1 MLKKKLKTFACIL
14 ALVVLI
20 SSISFAT
27 TENNIE
33 PRTEENSTVE
43 NVNVTSENP
52 EENTTTTS
60 DEQNTT
66 DESTETSDETYYEE
80 LVSDDLYKFED
91 TIEVSNL
98 IDGNAYLFGDEV
110 TISGQIGG
118 DAFVVAKNLNITKEG
133 YIYGNLFVIAENI
146 TIDGI
151 VCDLYSISQKLDV
164 NDDGI
169 ILRDMRSISGNINLT
184 NADIGR
190 NTYLKVGNLTVGEG
204 TVIYGNLNYESAT
217 AITVPEGVVNGSIN
231 YSAGKEGEAF
241 NYTSKTVTD
250 YVISWVTTI
259 LFTLLVFGLLLL
271 FAPHFVKKA
280 ENAIHKNAFITLG
293 IGILAWLII
302 AITLLASLFLLL
314 TIIGAP
320 LAFIIALL
328 CSIPLSLASTLAIIA
343 IASLLGGKVSFLG
356 KAHNLLAIILVATIV
371 WALTSIPFYYIG
383 TIISAIVTVFG
394 LGLFA
399 FSIFTKKETSE
410 NIIKE

>member
-91 TIEVSNL
+91 TIKVSNL

-118 DAFVVAKNLNITKEG
+118 DAFVGAKNLNITKEG

-383 TIISAIVTVFG
+383 SIISAIVTVFG